1 MKFLMQPP
9 DKEISHFVLYIIIEV
24 VLLKGLARG
33 CVLLKVLLIKTKR
46 LFFFSR
52 FLECPIT
59 KVQSS
64 TVNCNEEQIFLSIP
78 LASNFSVIWE

>member
-1 MKFLMQPP
+1 MLKKKIFLMKFLMQPP

-46 LFFFSR
+46 LCFFSFFR
-52 FLECPIT
+52 VSYNKGSKFHCKL
-59 KVQSS
+59 Q
-64 TVNCNEEQIFLSIP
+64 
-78 LASNFSVIWE
+78 